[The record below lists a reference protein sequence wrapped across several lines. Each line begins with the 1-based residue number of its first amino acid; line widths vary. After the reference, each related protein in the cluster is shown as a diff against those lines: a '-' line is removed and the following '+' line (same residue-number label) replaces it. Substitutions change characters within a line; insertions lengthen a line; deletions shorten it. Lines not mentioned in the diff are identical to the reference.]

1 MNLLATAIASL
12 LLARLGYEYVPWWG
26 NMLLAIW
33 IWCFGA
39 NVGSF
44 MNVVIFRVPAG
55 MSVVYPGSKCPKC
68 LNHIAWYDN
77 IPVLSWLW
85 LRAQCRHC
93 ALPISSRYPTIEA
106 IVAAIF
112 LVLAFVQPVSGGM
125 NLPYLGGRSH
135 RGLDF
140 SLWLMYSYHVLLLCV
155 LICAAMIRYDQ
166 QRTPRRLYV
175 PTLLVGV
182 VAPAIWSIIPSL
194 QEQFQYNWL
203 PLRPVAFNA
212 VSGMNLIPLQVSLIN
227 SVIGT
232 SVGAMLGLVL
242 ARVGKAERRRLD
254 TAETPAVVLVGL
266 FLGWQAV
273 CALVAMATISDL
285 LTLIAT
291 RMARSTK
298 QLPWTGH
305 LATMSL
311 IYLLSWGWLVDA
323 FPWFGDEVMIT
334 TYGITVAVGAVGII
348 LNAAA
353 SHLVARNE
361 FVESSYF
368 AKPLARKST
377 LDRNESPMPRPIE
390 GNTHA
395 ILNSPSYRLA
405 EEDTDFLKQAAL
417 RPVRLQLELL
427 KPEMGLTEQGIN
439 STIIAFGGA
448 QIVERQEAESRLAR
462 AQQALA
468 DAIDDPQAKRAV
480 ERAERVLAKSHYYDA
495 AREFSRL
502 VSSSC
507 QINGECDYVI
517 TTGGGPGV
525 MEAANRGAYDVGAK
539 SIGLNITL
547 PHEQVPNPYI
557 TPELCFQFHYFALR
571 KMHFLLRA
579 KALVVFPGGFGTLD
593 ELFDAL
599 TLRQTHLVQAI
610 PIILFG
616 KEYWS
621 HVIDFQFLAD
631 EGVIADE
638 HLDLIDFAETPEEAW
653 DIITRFHRHG
663 LPNEQA

>member
-12 LLARLGYEYVPWWG
+12 LFARIGYEYVPWWG
-26 NMLLAIW
+26 NLLLAIW

-85 LRAQCRHC
+85 LRARCRHC

-212 VSGMNLIPLQVSLIN
+212 VSGTNLIPLQVSLIN

-285 LTLIAT
+285 LTLIAI
-291 RMARSTK
+291 RMCRSTK

-448 QIVERQEAESRLAR
+448 QIVEQQEAESRLAR

>member
-85 LRAQCRHC
+85 LRARCRHC

-291 RMARSTK
+291 RMCRSTK